1 MPLEDGICVVCEEG
15 KPGADLDVCDECG
28 EMMCQDCGEKVDGAL
43 VCLYCAEFLEE
54 SNFLNGV

>member
-43 VCLYCAEFLEE
+43 VCLYCAESLK
-54 SNFLNGV
+54 SRIS